1 MLKNGSLRKA
11 NRQTRQMDIA
21 DIQVDYE
28 AAMLLTYRAASMKD
42 AGLPVP
48 LNDRQVFCHR
58 RLPDRQK
65 GDDIMGG
72 YGIVNEYPVGRFYE
86 MSSSIPPVPF
96 PCTEIGYCRRHIKE
110 KLNKKRWKDGPNIVA
125 CLVDPDPQYYNQI
138 TLTRL
143 PKRLNGRIPLLLTLL
158 IDMPLK
164 RVENKRT
171 TRESHS
177 IKMAPPEAKETILEG
192 LAMGADEAYLLS
204 DRRFAGA
211 DTLATSYC
219 LAQGIKKIGAIDL
232 VLTGTE
238 SGDGAT
244 AQVSSQIGEWLGFS
258 HLWGVLE
265 CQVKGRQD
273 IFLKT
278 KVENGYMEW
287 KAELPLVLAVS
298 REINKYRYTS
308 IMVMKAKKKP
318 FTIWSYDDL
327 TLMMLMSALKVLLPS
342 EIFIYRK

>member
-1 MLKNGSLRKA
+1 M
-11 NRQTRQMDIA
+11 
-21 DIQVDYE
+21 
-28 AAMLLTYRAASMKD
+28 
-42 AGLPVP
+42 GL
-48 LNDRQVFCHR
+48 
-58 RLPDRQK
+58 
-65 GDDIMGG
+65 
-72 YGIVNEYPVGRFYE
+72 
-86 MSSSIPPVPF
+86 
-96 PCTEIGYCRRHIKE
+96 
-110 KLNKKRWKDGPNIVA
+110 NIVV
-125 CLVDPDPQYYNQI
+125 CLKPIPDPQYYNQI
-138 TLTRL
+138 TLDPVTKTV
-143 PKRLNGRIPLLLTLL
+143 KRQGIPTIINPIDKHAIEEGLKIKEQHGGRVILL
-158 IDMPLK
+158 
-164 RVENKRT
+164 
-171 TRESHS
+171 S
-177 IKMAPPEAKETILEG
+177 MAPPEAKETILEG

-308 IMVMKAKKKP
+308 IMGVMKAKKKP

-327 TLMMLMSALKVLLPS
+327 TLDDAYVGLKGSPTQAGDIYIPEIGRKG
-342 EIFIYRK
+342 EIFKGSKEEAVELIIQKLRANGINVEAFDGGCIRGEQNE